1 MKKIL
6 AILLIL
12 VLALGCIGCGNN
24 GDGDVQEPDGE
35 GTGAEAGVNDGAED
49 GADESTE
56 GADGET
62 INPEDY
68 YISDAYSDME
78 AEYDFDLKVESSFG
92 LENVVQ
98 KVSYSD
104 IGSLAAEV
112 ENRLNATAG
121 SVLGTRFTV
130 FSDYEED
137 DEDEIDKLAYAI
149 GMENDDTEGIYLE
162 GGAYHTRA
170 GENYQYVI
178 YISQNMYDT
187 GSANTKAIM
196 EDIEAAMGVTFK
208 EKQLQKAIETAYA
221 KGEETLDYFSLVDSE
236 TASGSGYDE
245 TIKVSVDCFVTEENV
260 VGYYVSC
267 ERERCYA

>member
-149 GMENDDTEGIYLE
+149 GMESPAKRYLYCV
-162 GGAYHTRA
+162 GH
-170 GENYQYVI
+170 
-178 YISQNMYDT
+178 D
-187 GSANTKAIM
+187 
-196 EDIEAAMGVTFK
+196 
-208 EKQLQKAIETAYA
+208 ETAA
-221 KGEETLDYFSLVDSE
+221 RRLWESMVEARLSPVHLGDVVEDFLWEQRQTGERSGEFPEKTLQTNQSMV
-236 TASGSGYDE
+236 
-245 TIKVSVDCFVTEENV
+245 
-260 VGYYVSC
+260 
-267 ERERCYA
+267 